1 MQKKMNKWKFMIL
14 KLKKKLIVIN
24 YTVFFILMIIKYIS
38 VINWDYEKIN

>member
-1 MQKKMNKWKFMIL
+1 MIL